1 MDGSSMD
8 AINLALHHFDPD
20 EREVISDYLTPFV
33 HVYAKKGDLLY
44 RHNQPVEKVYLIIDG
59 LVRSYIDVGN
69 QEVNLR
75 FLAQPALAIPF
86 KSVAEQILR
95 PNPVKLKQELLASES
110 LECIKNTHLI
120 SWPINRILNNV
131 NNKLQSYIA
140 IQHYISMEQRLIML
154 QHKKA
159 SERFKFFCEVMPK
172 VVINEM
178 PDFHIASYLGLT
190 PETLSRT
197 KKVALTQLNIDNYQ
211 G

>member
-1 MDGSSMD
+1 MDSSSMD

-20 EREVISDYLTPFV
+20 ERAAISDYLTPFV

-44 RHNQPVEKVYLIIDG
+44 RHNQPVDKVYLIIDG

-86 KSVAEQILR
+86 KSVAEQMLR
-95 PNPVKLKQELLASES
+95 RNQVKLKSELLASES

-120 SWPINRILNNV
+120 SWPLNRILINV
-131 NNKLQSYIA
+131 DNGLEPILFHKLQSYIA

-159 SERFKFFCEVMPK
+159 AERFKFFCEVMPK

-197 KKVALTQLNIDNYQ
+197 KQK
-211 G
+211 